1 MLLGCKGIGGR
12 QLLGLPKRTEIR
24 KPIPKKVL
32 YNKFSNELTGE
43 RRKRFDEDV
52 SRIVITNEISPVSVN
67 IEEGE
72 IVKSFFVVT
81 VSVKNFEVDERNLI
95 LLSKLFGQHMVL
107 VLETEE
113 QQRITIYQSRIL
125 QTDWMKKDS
134 FTLSL
139 NGLNLDKV
147 WEDIISQVSGII
159 VQKGNTLEK
168 QIDIEVE
175 KEKIKK
181 QIEQLE
187 KKARK
192 EIQPKVKFEM
202 FQRIKAYKK
211 KLEEL

>member
-1 MLLGCKGIGGR
+1 M
-12 QLLGLPKRTEIR
+12 LGLPKRTEIR
-24 KPIPKKVL
+24 KLIPKKVL
-32 YNKFSNELTGE
+32 YSKFPNELSGE

-52 SRIVITNEISPVSVN
+52 SRIVIANEISPVSVN

-72 IVKSFFVVT
+72 NVKSIFVVT
-81 VSVKNFEVDERNLI
+81 VTVKSFEVDERILS
-95 LLSKLFGQHMVL
+95 LLSRLFSQHMVL

-113 QQRITIYQSRIL
+113 QQRITVYQSKIL

-139 NGLNLDKV
+139 NGLNLDRI
-147 WEDIISQVSGII
+147 WEDIITQVSGII
-159 VQKGNTLEK
+159 VQKGKTLDE
-168 QIDIEVE
+168 QIDIEIE